1 MPHPSQ
7 SQPWY
12 RRLIVGIEIG
22 PTGANDQDQVFMAQA
37 TGREFVAQLR
47 RGLPESPY
55 YLSWASVDKPTRF
68 ADLVFTR

>member
-1 MPHPSQ
+1 
-7 SQPWY
+7 
-12 RRLIVGIEIG
+12 
-22 PTGANDQDQVFMAQA
+22 MAQA
-37 TGREFVAQLR
+37 TGRNFVAQLR